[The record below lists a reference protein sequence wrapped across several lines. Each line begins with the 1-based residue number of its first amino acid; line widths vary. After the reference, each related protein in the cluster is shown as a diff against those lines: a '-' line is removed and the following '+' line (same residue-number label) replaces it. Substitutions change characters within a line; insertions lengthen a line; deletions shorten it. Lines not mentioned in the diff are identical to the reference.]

1 MMQSIV
7 GTTLYHGFGFGLYAV
22 TGTVAALSIGIVL
35 AVLQGCFSAWW
46 LRHHKQGP
54 LEALWHR
61 LTWIGASSSHQP
73 ATRVNSPS

>member
-1 MMQSIV
+1 
-7 GTTLYHGFGFGLYAV
+7 
-22 TGTVAALSIGIVL
+22 
-35 AVLQGCFSAWW
+35 VLQGCFSAWW